1 MACSL
6 GHELWSQPDWDLHSR
21 SLSSLLLDL
30 GIHVIVVSLGFP
42 GHKTEMMM
50 LPCLLRLR
58 KEWGRTGGSFTLCV
72 VHEKH
77 PINISYYC
85 EMLLIQQVR
94 SCGFI
99 RNKVDTSA
107 ASSLIPLASH
117 ELVNAQRPPGGYIP
131 KPLVKNLEGNEKA
144 CNL

>member
-1 MACSL
+1 MTIGKFSTAL
-6 GHELWSQPDWDLHSR
+6 P
-21 SLSSLLLDL
+21 L
-30 GIHVIVVSLGFP
+30 GILT
-42 GHKTEMMM
+42 HKTEMMM
-50 LPCLLRLR
+50 LPCLLGLR